1 MPRTYL
7 DEETHE
13 YKGDNLYFVEEEES
27 GHIKIGRGRD
37 AFARLSSL
45 QVGNPRK
52 LTLLDEFDNLGWQ
65 EDFWHVCWAAL
76 RVRGEWFKGA
86 PELRAA
92 IAEVR
97 KGGDWTDHT
106 FVLTEFECDV
116 GEWQEHMLDAMEFYE
131 QIVLDDECSMMSA
144 EKAALM
150 GIFDPDFDGRCIST
164 RFMDAVNAARQ
175 RVNNVL

>member
-1 MPRTYL
+1 MPMS
-7 DEETHE
+7 
-13 YKGDNLYFVEEEES
+13 V
-27 GHIKIGRGRD
+27 
-37 AFARLSSL
+37 
-45 QVGNPRK
+45 
-52 LTLLDEFDNLGWQ
+52 NLGSIA
-65 EDFWHVCWAAL
+65 EIIPGLISDRSH
-76 RVRGEWFKGA
+76 VRGEWFKGA

-116 GEWQEHMLDAMEFYE
+116 GEWQGHMLDAMEFYE

>member
-1 MPRTYL
+1 MLSSWSFHCRPHTQQIRGQVCLRPLSNSQAPFVGQYVLAYL
-7 DEETHE
+7 HGTDVLQPIANWN
-13 YKGDNLYFVEEEES
+13 NLY
-27 GHIKIGRGRD
+27 
-37 AFARLSSL
+37 
-45 QVGNPRK
+45 
-52 LTLLDEFDNLGWQ
+52 
-65 EDFWHVCWAAL
+65 
-76 RVRGEWFKGA
+76 
-86 PELRAA
+86 RAA

-116 GEWQEHMLDAMEFYE
+116 GEWQGHMLDAMEFYE